1 MKISYMELYPYN
13 ASFNGHQTVEGQN
26 YCFIVASKG
35 YKRYQVLSSETISR
49 KKRKSICFINT
60 NARLFCYVLPRLYEI
75 RNDVEKVTL
84 DVGSISS
91 SPPSSDPGPSG
102 N

>member
-1 MKISYMELYPYN
+1 MKISYMEFYPYN
-13 ASFNGHQTVEGQN
+13 VRFNGLQTVEGQN
-26 YCFIVASKG
+26 YCFIAASKG

-49 KKRKSICFINT
+49 KKEKVSALLTNT
-60 NARLFCYVLPRLYEI
+60 RLFCYVRPRLYEI

>member
-1 MKISYMELYPYN
+1 MEFYPYN
-13 ASFNGHQTVEGQN
+13 VSFNGLQTVEGQN
-26 YCFIVASKG
+26 YCFIAASKG

-49 KKRKSICFINT
+49 KKSICFIKT
-60 NARLFCYVLPRLYEI
+60 NARLFCYVRPRLYEI